1 MKKVLSLLLLI
12 LVLGCSSEKET
23 VGELTHYL
31 PEEASFI
38 IRSTNFST
46 LSSDIENN
54 AFLSVF
60 SQMPFYSSFEDNLAF
75 SRYLNPVSEVLISS
89 VSENDSTHDYT
100 LTTRQHPQLFELDSI
115 QNKTVETLSYEDIS
129 VQRIT
134 LDSGIVFTT
143 MVDSVFMASSSQKI
157 LESIL
162 LKRNNETLKPIN
174 TSFEKAYS
182 TLGNEETSVMV
193 NGKRLTEAF
202 QHIFPHADKLPEFA
216 SWISF
221 DAEIQPGHIKVNGI
235 ALAQDTI
242 PQLLNAFKGTNPQK
256 NLLAMVTPTSASGL
270 VSYTYDDF
278 DIIEKNLKPFQKQ
291 NDTLTKPRMLFAS
304 LNEIGIITT
313 ATEKTVALHAIDG
326 TITRELLEPHT
337 ENEGDFRDINI
348 QRLKDSTLFK
358 NAFEPLITTTP
369 KYGAQINDFFVFAE
383 KVETLEEIITQALN
397 ETTLGHLPY
406 YEEHMAQLS
415 SESSILFIALLPN
428 MKDTAATKVSS
439 ENQQKTRDL
448 QFGSHRLA
456 ALQFVYDNN
465 FAHVNGITRESQSQ
479 SRSTGVSQVFA
490 INLENELLSRPQ
502 FFTNHITKGKDIVV
516 QDVANKLYLISANGK
531 VLWSKQLDAAI
542 LGDIQEVDL
551 LKNGKSQLAFA
562 TKNNFYILDREG
574 KDVAPFPLK
583 FRDDIT
589 QTLAVFDYDNKRDYR
604 FVITQGSEILMYD
617 NRGKSV
623 SGFTFKKAGSK
634 VVLPPKHIRISNKDY
649 ILIAEESGKLNIL
662 HRTGQSRIGVNS
674 KFDFGESP
682 IYTEENNFVFL
693 TSNDQKVSIGQNGK
707 VNTQNLASSSKNVI
721 WEISGNT
728 KVTLDDNI
736 LRINNQKVELPFGL
750 YTTPKISFSNRRILI
765 SITDL
770 QQQRT
775 YVYNS
780 LGELLSN
787 FPVYGTSIMEL
798 GDATNNGRPN
808 GVVKGASKEVVMYEV
823 N

>member
-1 MKKVLSLLLLI
+1 MKKVLPLLLLI
-12 LVLGCSSEKET
+12 TFLGCSSDKDKVGVLSHYIPDET
-23 VGELTHYL
+23 SIL
-31 PEEASFI
+31 

-46 LSSDIENN
+46 LSSDIKNN
-54 AFLSVF
+54 SFLSVF
-60 SQMPFYSSFEDNLAF
+60 TKLPFYSVYEHHLAF
-75 SRYLNPVSEVLISS
+75 SEYLNPLSEVLISAT
-89 VSENDSTHDYT
+89 SENDSTHHYT
-100 LTTRQHPQLFELDSI
+100 LTTRQHPELFALDSI
-115 QNKTVETLSYEDIS
+115 QDKTVETLSYEDIS
-129 VQRIT
+129 LQRIT

-143 MVDSVFMASSSQKI
+143 MVDSVFMASSSQKV

-162 LKRNNETLKPIN
+162 LKRKNKTLKPIN

-182 TLGNEETSVMV
+182 TLGTQETSILI
-193 NGKRLTEAF
+193 NGKNLSETF
-202 QHIFPHADKLPEFA
+202 QSLLPEAEKFPEFT
-216 SWISF
+216 SWVSL
-221 DAEIQPGHIKVNGI
+221 DTEIQPGHIKVNGI

-242 PQLLNAFKGTNPQK
+242 PQLLNVFKGTNPQQ
-256 NLLAMVTPTSASGL
+256 NLLAMVTPTSASGF

-278 DIIEKNLKPFQKQ
+278 DVIEKNLKPFRKK
-291 NDTLTKPRMLFAS
+291 NDTLAKNRLLFAS
-304 LNEIGIITT
+304 LNEIGVISTTSEKII
-313 ATEKTVALHAIDG
+313 ALHAIDG
-326 TITRELLEPHT
+326 SITDELLDPHM
-337 ENEGDFRDINI
+337 ESHSEFREIAI
-348 QRLKDSTLFK
+348 KKLKDSTLFK
-358 NAFEPLITTTP
+358 NTFDPLVTVTP
-369 KYGAQINDFFVFAE
+369 KYGAQINDFFIFAE
-383 KVETLEEIITQALN
+383 SLKTIEEIITQALN

-428 MKDTAATKVSS
+428 MKETLADMVTS
-439 ENQQKTRDL
+439 ENRQKTRDL

-465 FAHVNGITRESQSQ
+465 FAHVNGITKESQTQ
-479 SRSTGVSQVFA
+479 SRGSGVSQVFA

-531 VLWSKQLDAAI
+531 VLWTKQLESAI
-542 LGDIQEVDL
+542 LGDVQEVDL
-551 LKNGKSQLAFA
+551 LKNGKYQLAFT
-562 TKNNFYILDREG
+562 TKNNFNVLDRNG
-574 KDVAPFPLK
+574 KEVAPFPLK

-589 QTLAVFDYDNKRDYR
+589 QPLAVFDYDNKRDYR

-617 NRGKSV
+617 NKGKSV

-634 VVLPPKHIRISNKDY
+634 VALPPKHIRISNKDY
-649 ILIAEESGKLNIL
+649 ILIAEENGKLNIL
-662 HRTGQSRIGVNS
+662 HRTGQSRIGVSS
-674 KFDFGESP
+674 KFDFGESQ
-682 IYTEENNFVFL
+682 IYSEDNNFVFL
-693 TSNDQKVSIGQNGK
+693 TSKDQKVSIDQNGK
-707 VNTQNLASSSKNVI
+707 VSTQNLSSSSKNVV

-728 KVTLDDNI
+728 KATLDDNI

-750 YTTPKISFSNRRILI
+750 YTAPKISYSNRRILV

-808 GVVKGASKEVVMYEV
+808 GVVKGASKEVVMYEI

>member
-1 MKKVLSLLLLI
+1 MKKVLLFLLLI
-12 LVLGCSSEKET
+12 TLLGCSSDKDK
-23 VGELTHYL
+23 VGDLTHYL

-60 SQMPFYSSFEDNLAF
+60 SKMPFYTYFEDHLAF
-75 SRYLNPVSEVLISS
+75 SSYLNPVSEVLISS
-89 VSENDSTHDYT
+89 VSENDSTHHYT
-100 LTTRQHPQLFELDSI
+100 LTIRQHPDLFALDSI
-115 QNKTVETLSYEDIS
+115 QDKTVETLSYEDIS
-129 VQRIT
+129 LQRIT
-134 LDSGIVFTT
+134 LESGIVFTT
-143 MVDSVFMASSSQKI
+143 MVDSVFMASSSQKV

-162 LKRNNETLKPIN
+162 LKRKNKNLKPIN
-174 TSFEKAYS
+174 ASFEKAYS
-182 TLGNEETSVMV
+182 TLGTQETSLLL
-193 NGKRLTEAF
+193 NGKKLTETF
-202 QHIFPHADKLPEFA
+202 QNLLPEAEKLPEFA
-216 SWISF
+216 SWISL
-221 DAEIQPGHIKVNGI
+221 DSEIQPGHIKVNGI
-235 ALAQDTI
+235 ALAQDSI
-242 PQLLNAFKGTNPQK
+242 PQLLNVFRGTNPQK

-270 VSYTYDDF
+270 VSYTYDDY
-278 DIIEKNLKPFQKQ
+278 DIIEKNLKPFRKQ
-291 NDTLTKPRMLFAS
+291 YDSLTTPRMLFAS
-304 LNEIGIITT
+304 LNEIGVISTT
-313 ATEKTVALHAIDG
+313 TEKIIALHAIDG
-326 TITRELLEPHT
+326 IITDELLEPHT
-337 ENEGDFRDINI
+337 ENQGEFREIPI
-348 QRLKDSTLFK
+348 KRLKDSTLFK

-369 KYGAQINDFFVFAE
+369 KYGAQINEFFVFAE
-383 KVETLEEIITQALN
+383 KVETLEEIITQSLN

-428 MKDTAATKVSS
+428 MKDSAATKVSS

-531 VLWSKQLDAAI
+531 VLWSKQLESAI
-542 LGDIQEVDL
+542 LGDVQEVDL
-551 LKNGKSQLAFA
+551 LKNGKYQLAFT
-562 TKNNFYILDREG
+562 TKNNFYVLDRNG
-574 KDVAPFPLK
+574 KEVAPFPLK

-589 QTLAVFDYDNKRDYR
+589 QPLAVFDYDNKRDYR
-604 FVITQGSEILMYD
+604 FVITQGSEVLMYD
-617 NRGKSV
+617 NKGKSV

-649 ILIAEESGKLNIL
+649 ILIAEENGKLNIL
-662 HRTGQSRIGVNS
+662 HRTGQSRVGVSS
-674 KFDFGESP
+674 KFDFGESQ
-682 IYTEENNFVFL
+682 IYTEDNAFVFL
-693 TSNDQKVSIGQNGK
+693 TSKDEKISIDQNGK
-707 VNTQNLASSSKNVI
+707 VSTQNLSSSSKNVV
-721 WEISGNT
+721 WEISRNT
-728 KVTLDDNI
+728 KATLDDNI

-750 YTTPKISFSNRRILI
+750 YTAPKISFSNRRILV

-808 GVVKGASKEVVMYEV
+808 GVVKGASKEVVMYEI